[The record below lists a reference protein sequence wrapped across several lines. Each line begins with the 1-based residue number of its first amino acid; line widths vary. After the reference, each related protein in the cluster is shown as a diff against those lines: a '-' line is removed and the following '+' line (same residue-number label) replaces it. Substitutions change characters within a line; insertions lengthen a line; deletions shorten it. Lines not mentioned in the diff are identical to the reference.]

1 MSRDNSTVTFSRRS
15 AESCDP
21 ADRRQ
26 RSGELARRSDVLGH
40 FDVMTNLAL
49 LAEAGLALQWSRQV
63 TDPMGHAS
71 HQFVLASRD

>member
-1 MSRDNSTVTFSRRS
+1 
-15 AESCDP
+15 
-21 ADRRQ
+21 
-26 RSGELARRSDVLGH
+26 
-40 FDVMTNLAL
+40 MTNLAL